1 MADIE
6 KLAGPADELP
16 SNAPTLDP
24 SPTSS
29 KHIEDDVPSD
39 VVIVDWERNDPEH
52 PFNWPRAR
60 KYRMVLLACFI
71 TALTA
76 LNSTGMAILTTWG
89 TEWFNTSRVHFLVG
103 LTLYNCASSI
113 APLLLAPLSEHFG
126 RNDIYQISSIMLAPL
141 KGVTDSSNMLLFL
154 PQIFTKNLSGFLAT
168 RWIQGMVA
176 SVGISMVGG
185 TIADVFEAR
194 DRGQVMNLFALIV
207 FIGQSL
213 GGVTMGW
220 IGESL
225 GYQWCWGCQTIWA
238 AGSCVINAFFL
249 RETRANTLLTRRARR
264 LTKETGIKHVAS
276 SDLERKQ
283 QSLLRQL
290 KVTAIRPLKF
300 LVTEPIVSSLS
311 LWIGL
316 AWGSLFLSGPSTM
329 LVFAQYGFSP
339 GEKGSIGA
347 CIAVGGLIGY
357 LTAFHQERLYRRAAA
372 KSETGR
378 APPEARLYW
387 AAVGGL
393 LFPAG
398 MMAFAWTG
406 RPNIP
411 WPVPAA
417 MLCISYLGIYCMYL
431 GVFNYIA
438 DAYETYSSSAQAA
451 QGFVR
456 NMNSGI
462 FPLFTL
468 QMYER
473 LGYPQASSLVAALA
487 FAFAVAPFLIIRY
500 GARLRARSPVT
511 SQLVGN
517 L

>member
-1 MADIE
+1 MADLE
-6 KLAGPADELP
+6 KFAGSAVSD
-16 SNAPTLDP
+16 APTN
-24 SPTSS
+24 SPPSS
-29 KHIEDDVPSD
+29 KQLDAPDI
-39 VVIVDWERNDPEH
+39 VIVDWAPDDPEH

-60 KYRMVLLACFI
+60 KYRMVVIACFI

-76 LNSTGMAILTTWG
+76 LNSTGMSIMTTWG
-89 TEWFNTSRVHFLVG
+89 TAWFGTTRVHFIAG
-103 LTLYNCASSI
+103 LTLYNVASSI

-126 RNDIYQISSIMLAPL
+126 RNGIYQISSII
-141 KGVTDSSNMLLFL
+141 NMLLFL
-154 PQIFTKNLSGFLAT
+154 PQVFTKNLPGFLAC
-168 RWIQGMVA
+168 RWFQGMVA

-194 DRGQVMNLFALIV
+194 DRGQVMNLFALII
-207 FIGQSL
+207 FIGQGA

-220 IGESL
+220 IGERL
-225 GYQWCWGCQTIWA
+225 GYQWCWGAQTIWA
-238 AGSCVINAFFL
+238 AASCVINALFL

-264 LTKETGIKHVAS
+264 LTKETGVKHVAR
-276 SDLERKQ
+276 SDIERKH
-283 QSLLRQL
+283 QSLLQQL
-290 KVTAIRPLKF
+290 RVTAIRPLKF

-316 AWGSLFLSGPSTM
+316 AWGSLFLGGPSTM

-339 GEKGSIGA
+339 GEKGSMGA
-347 CIAVGGLIGY
+347 CIAIGGIIGY
-357 LTAFHQERLYRRAAA
+357 ATASHQERLYARAAA
-372 KSETGR
+372 ASGR

-387 AAVGGL
+387 AAAGGL

-406 RPNIP
+406 RPHVP

-417 MLCISYLGIYCMYL
+417 MLCISYWGIYSMYL

-456 NMNSGI
+456 NTNSGI

-473 LGYPQASSLVAALA
+473 LGYPQASSLVAGLG
-487 FAFAVAPFLIIRY
+487 FAFAAAPFLLIRY

>member
-6 KLAGPADELP
+6 KFAGSAVAPP
-16 SNAPTLDP
+16 SEAPTLDP

-29 KHIEDDVPSD
+29 KHIEDVDPD
-39 VVIVDWERNDPEH
+39 IVIVDWERNDPEH

-60 KYRMVLLACFI
+60 KYRMVVIACFI

-76 LNSTGMAILTTWG
+76 LNSTGMSIMTTWG
-89 TEWFNTSRVHFLVG
+89 TDWFGTSRVHFIAG
-103 LTLYNCASSI
+103 LTLYNVASSI

-126 RNDIYQISSIMLAPL
+126 RNGIYQISSII
-141 KGVTDSSNMLLFL
+141 NMLLFL
-154 PQIFTKNLSGFLAT
+154 PQVFTKNLPGFLAC
-168 RWIQGMVA
+168 RWFQGMVA

-194 DRGQVMNLFALIV
+194 DRGQVMNLFALIIFV
-207 FIGQSL
+207 GQGA
-213 GGVTMGW
+213 GGLTMGW
-220 IGESL
+220 IGERL
-225 GYQWCWGCQTIWA
+225 GYQWCWGMQAIWA
-238 AGSCVINAFFL
+238 AGSVVINALLL

-264 LTKETGIKHVAS
+264 LTKDTGIKHVAR
-276 SDLERKQ
+276 SDLERKH
-283 QSLLRQL
+283 QSLAQQLRI
-290 KVTAIRPLKF
+290 TAVRPLKF

-316 AWGSLFLSGPSTM
+316 AWGSLFLGGPSTM

-339 GEKGSIGA
+339 GEKGSMGA
-347 CIAVGGLIGY
+347 CIAIGGIIGY
-357 LTAFHQERLYRRAAA
+357 FTAFHQERLYGRAAA
-372 KSETGR
+372 KSGNGR

-387 AAVGGL
+387 AAAGGL

-406 RPNIP
+406 RPHIP

-417 MLCISYLGIYCMYL
+417 MLCLSYWGIYCMYL

-456 NMNSGI
+456 NTNSGI

-468 QMYER
+468 QMYEK
-473 LGYPQASSLVAALA
+473 LGYPQASSLVAALG
-487 FAFAVAPFLIIRY
+487 FAFAAAPFLLIRY